1 LSPVTSRTSVEFPES
16 KQQPT
21 ELGFFGLDAK
31 VSYVAMCGFRLQV
44 VYQVLQSKLPFLESL
59 ADTLIKQ
66 FKLAK

>member
-1 LSPVTSRTSVEFPES
+1 
-16 KQQPT
+16 
-21 ELGFFGLDAK
+21 
-31 VSYVAMCGFRLQV
+31 MCGFRLQV